1 MNADTE
7 INGVTTV
14 YLMRHGRTAH
24 NVSDRLRGRND
35 LELDETG
42 RTQAEALGTL
52 FAEVS
57 LSRVLSSPLQRAVH
71 TAEPVA
77 RAVGLQV
84 EPVEGLNDRDYGE
97 WTGVERSE
105 VIDRYGS
112 VEAAPGV
119 ETWEALGE
127 RVTRAF
133 DELLAESVGGAI
145 AIVGHD
151 ASNRALLA
159 NLAPA
164 LAITPEDIP
173 QSNGCWNCLQRDVGG
188 WTVTVLDAIPGDGR
202 YP

>member
-1 MNADTE
+1 MNANAE
-7 INGVTTV
+7 INGVATV

-35 LELDETG
+35 LDLDDTG
-42 RTQAEALGTL
+42 RAQAEALGAL
-52 FAEVS
+52 FAEVN
-57 LSRVLSSPLQRAVH
+57 LSRVLASPLKRAVH
-71 TAEPVA
+71 TAEAVA
-77 RAVGLQV
+77 CAVGLRV

-112 VEAAPGV
+112 IEAAPGV
-119 ETWEALGE
+119 ESWEALSA
-127 RVTRAF
+127 RVTQAF
-133 DELLAESVGGAI
+133 DDLVAESVGAAI

-159 NLAPA
+159 SLAPD
-164 LAITPEDIP
+164 LASNPEDIP
-173 QSNGCWNCLQRDVGG
+173 QSNGCWNCLQRDTGG
-188 WTVTVLDAIPGDGR
+188 WSVTVLDATPGDGR